1 MNTQVETK
9 ELEAKPEIVQFE
21 LKKKKTPPAYT
32 KAEDQ
37 IILDQV
43 MQYPDNISHGC
54 NQAAKKLKNR
64 KPSSIQARYY
74 YLVRKDSKKSVIIN
88 GSAAGFSNKK
98 VNKTKGGVIQ
108 RNEPLKPLAVIIKQL
123 LEFNPE
129 ERRKVQEFLKMLE

>member
-1 MNTQVETK
+1 MDKQVETK
-9 ELEAKPEIVQFE
+9 EIVVKPEMVQFE
-21 LKKKKTPPAYT
+21 LKKKKSPPAYT

-37 IILDQV
+37 IILDLV

-54 NQAAKKLKNR
+54 SLASKKLKNR

-88 GSAAGFSNKK
+88 GSSAGFSHKK
-98 VNKTKGGVIQ
+98 VNPTKGGVIQ
-108 RNEPLKPLAVIIKQL
+108 RNEPLKPLAVMIKQL

-129 ERRKVQEFLKMLE
+129 ERKKVQEFLKMLE